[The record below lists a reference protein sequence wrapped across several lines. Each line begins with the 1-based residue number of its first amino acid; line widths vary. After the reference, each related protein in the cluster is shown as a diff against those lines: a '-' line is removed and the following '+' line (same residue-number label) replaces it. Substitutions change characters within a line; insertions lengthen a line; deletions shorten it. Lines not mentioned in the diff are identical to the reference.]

1 MRCSGPERHG
11 SAEFRYYGRSP
22 HLVRAEAFP
31 EALSA
36 ALWVATH
43 KDMVGSAKV
52 RSILSWFVEVIR
64 TDANL
69 FEGRHL

>member
-1 MRCSGPERHG
+1 M
-11 SAEFRYYGRSP
+11 
-22 HLVRAEAFP
+22 VRAEAFP

-43 KDMVGSAKV
+43 KDMVGPAKV
-52 RSILSWFVEVIR
+52 RSILSWFVEAIR
-64 TDANL
+64 ADANL